1 MVGDYVGETLIVERS
16 NLEKTFWLTF
26 RLHSEII
33 DVRGEPSV
41 SVSVALFPTENRPAS
56 ALAAEAGFFSSNLD
70 DKWTIVG
77 P

>member
-41 SVSVALFPTENRPAS
+41 SVSVALPNRKQ
-56 ALAAEAGFFSSNLD
+56 AGLCPSSRGRLF
-70 DKWTIVG
+70 
-77 P
+77 